1 MKLETLHLKA
11 GIPQWIGRGR
21 YVRVLSAS
29 HPIALET
36 MGLDGGENV
45 HSRMPANIGA
55 EFQAFE
61 KAMITSDV
69 DQVVEIAYSERI
81 IFDNRL
87 GVDGALILETVDRA
101 CSDFNVSS
109 VTVGP
114 SGLEVLSG
122 AVTNRRSAIIS
133 PAGPIRIAK
142 TQGGTSFTVAGV
154 LNHEASGSLWASA
167 DSDTEVE
174 ILEYLN

>member
-1 MKLETLHLKA
+1 MKIETLHLQA

-29 HPIALET
+29 HPVSLET
-36 MGLDGGENV
+36 LGIEGGENV

-61 KAMITSDV
+61 KAMVTSDV

-87 GVDGALILETVDRA
+87 GLDGALILETVERA
-101 CSDFNVSS
+101 ASGCQIHNHD
-109 VTVGP
+109 VTAEGV
-114 SGLEVLSG
+114 EILSG
-122 AVTNRRSAIIS
+122 SVINRRTALISTSQAIEVATS
-133 PAGPIRIAK
+133 
-142 TQGGTSFTVAGV
+142 QGGTRFTVDGV
-154 LNHEASGSLWASA
+154 LEHPASGELWAFGA
-167 DSDTEVE
+167 GQVQVM
-174 ILEYLN
+174 EYLN